1 MQTMKP
7 FEGTVL
13 VAGAT
18 GRTGQWIVR
27 SLQAHGI
34 DVRLFVRS
42 GSKAIELFGP
52 ECVDSLAIGSI
63 ENPAEIEAALKGC
76 RAVISAIGAYVTD
89 PDAPPPSVIDR
100 DGMKQ
105 FATLARKA
113 GVEKF
118 VQVTSLAVTR
128 PEHPLNKYGNVLN
141 MKLEGEN
148 AIRSIYSEPGY
159 SYTILRPGGLQ
170 DGPPFRH
177 ELLFGK
183 GDSITGTIDR
193 GDVAEAAVVSLWHPK
208 AVNQTFEL
216 IKASDN
222 EVPQTSFEPFF
233 EQL

>member
-1 MQTMKP
+1 MKP

-27 SLQAHGI
+27 RLLAHGI
-34 DVRLFVRS
+34 EVRLFVRS
-42 GSKAIELFGP
+42 GAKAIEMFGP

-63 ENPAEIEAALKGC
+63 ENPAEIEAAVKGC

-89 PDAPPPSVIDR
+89 PAAPPPSVIDR
-100 DGMKQ
+100 EGMRH
-105 FATLARKA
+105 FATNARKA

-118 VQVTSLAVTR
+118 IQVTSLAVTR

-148 AIRSIYSEPGY
+148 AIRSIYSEPGFA
-159 SYTILRPGGLQ
+159 YTILRPGGLQ

-183 GDSITGTIDR
+183 GDTITGTIDR
-193 GDVAEAAVVSLWHPK
+193 SDVAEAAVVSLWHPR

-216 IKASDN
+216 IKASEN
-222 EVPQTSFEPFF
+222 EALQTSLEPFF